1 MRSVLERRAKRVFGE
16 IVRRSLLVVLLAGM
30 AAVFFGDG
38 AMAHPH
44 VFIKHSMT
52 LIFGADDIVG
62 VRMRWTFDEM
72 YSSMIKSDYTKS
84 KDGRLTPEDVRAIEK
99 ENFANLA
106 NFGFFVDVRIN
117 DKPIRVTSVK
127 DFDAQYKANRIIF
140 EFTVPL
146 ATAAPEKPNVIE
158 LDAFDPEYYVEFTI
172 ADQDAEAVSIEHGE
186 RFATGCTV
194 KRDIRRNSELGPVNT
209 DVVEC
214 TYEPKS

>member
-1 MRSVLERRAKRVFGE
+1 
-16 IVRRSLLVVLLAGM
+16 VRRSLLVLLLAGL
-30 AAVFFGDG
+30 AAIVHGEG

-44 VFIKHSMT
+44 VFIRHTMT
-52 LIFGADDIVG
+52 LIFGTDDIVG

-72 YSSMIKSDYTKS
+72 YSSMIMSDYTKR
-84 KDGRLTPEDVRAIEK
+84 KDGRLTPEDVKAIEK
-99 ENFANLA
+99 GNFANLA

-117 DKPIRVTSVK
+117 DQPIRVTSVK
-127 DFDAQYKANRIIF
+127 DFDAQYKANRMIF

-146 ATAAPEKPNVIE
+146 ATKSKESPNIIE

-172 ADQDAEAVSIEHGE
+172 ADNDAEAVTIEHGD

-214 TYEPKS
+214 TYEPKSS